1 MELEHLVLGAIEPGQ
16 SLPSLI
22 AATLRSAIVNGRLK
36 PGEPLRQDDLAAHF
50 KVSHIPVREAL
61 RQLEM
66 EGLAIAQRHRGVI
79 VTSLSPQEVQEI
91 FEIRA
96 LLETEALRLAIPN
109 HIEATLQQAAQIL
122 DEIDQESDISKWGE
136 LNHAF
141 HMALYKPVN
150 RPRLLSMIDT
160 LHANGDRYVRMKLSV
175 LKFKDRAKQE
185 HRQILEACQQRNVNR
200 ATTLVSH
207 HINTA
212 MKELVT
218 YLRQKP
224 EQDLNR

>member
-1 MELEHLVLGAIEPGQ
+1 MGLEHLLLGAVEPGQ

-22 AATLRSAIVNGRLK
+22 TSALRSAIINGRLK

-66 EGLAIAQRHRGVI
+66 EGLAISQRHRGVV

-96 LLETEALRLAIPN
+96 LLEAEALRLAIPN
-109 HIEATLQQAAQIL
+109 HTQTVLQQAARIL
-122 DEIDQESDISKWGE
+122 DEIDQEPDISRWGE

-141 HMALYKPVN
+141 HMTLYTPAN
-150 RPRLLSMIDT
+150 RPRLLSMINT

-175 LKFKDRAKQE
+175 LKCKDRAKQE
-185 HRQILEACQQRNVNR
+185 HQQILEACRQHNIDL
-200 ATTLVSH
+200 AITLVSH
-207 HINTA
+207 HITA
-212 MKELVT
+212 AAKELVT
-218 YLRQKP
+218 YLQQEL
-224 EQDLNR
+224 EQGFN